1 MTRRVLLSVLAVCL
15 LVAAPGPA
23 PAGATAPVA
32 ADPASVAQAA
42 QPVQG
47 KAAAPPAAGTTRT
60 GQVERQAD
68 IKDELRTLREEVSE
82 ASEEEAD
89 LLNRLDEVQD
99 RRRALDARVAEVD
112 RQAAAMETEAHAA
125 EAALEAVQSE
135 FVQAQTQLIIENE
148 ALAGEHR
155 KLRDRAVAAYIAN
168 PSSNAAELMLRA
180 KDLRQI
186 AATAG
191 YLQAVVEVQAKAVDR
206 YTARRDAT
214 DALRASVEVQKDAAM
229 RQRDIVVNRLAD
241 LEAVVAEQQQ
251 VRRELTGE
259 EAQHAALLEEVRRRR
274 ADFEV
279 AIASLKAESATVSA
293 LLKGLPVG
301 VAGLARPGSGVLAAP
316 VADAVTSLFGPRVH
330 PIFGDVR
337 NHDGVDFGAVMGTP
351 IRAAAAGT
359 VVAAG
364 PRGGYGNAT
373 IIDHGNGLAT
383 MYAHQSE
390 TFVVA
395 GATVT
400 AGQVIGAV
408 GSTGFS
414 TGPHLHFEV
423 RLSGVPVDPLLY
435 LAS

>member
-1 MTRRVLLSVLAVCL
+1 MTRRVLLPALAVCL
-15 LVAAPGPA
+15 LAAAPGPA
-23 PAGATAPVA
+23 SAGATAPVA
-32 ADPASVAQAA
+32 AAPAPVALSA
-42 QPVQG
+42 PVQG

-60 GQVERQAD
+60 DRIERQAD
-68 IKDELRTLREEVSE
+68 IKSELRTLREEVSE
-82 ASEEEAD
+82 ASEEEAN

-99 RRRALDARVAEVD
+99 RRRVLDARVVEVD

-125 EAALEAVQSE
+125 ETALEAVQSE
-135 FVQAQTQLIIENE
+135 FVRAQTQLIIENE
-148 ALAGEHR
+148 ALAGERR

-191 YLQAVVEVQAKAVDR
+191 YLQTVVEVQAKAVDR

-214 DALRASVEVQKDAAM
+214 DALRASVEVQKDAAK

-241 LEAVVAEQQQ
+241 LEAVVAEQQR
-251 VRRELTGE
+251 VRQELAGE

-274 ADFEV
+274 AEFEV
-279 AIASLKAESATVSA
+279 EIASLKTESATVSA
-293 LLKGLPVG
+293 LLQGLAVG
-301 VAGLARPGSGVLAAP
+301 VAGPARPGSGMLLAP
-316 VADAVTSLFGPRVH
+316 VAGAVTSLFGPRVH
-330 PIFGDVR
+330 PIFGNVR
-337 NHDGVDFGAVMGTP
+337 NHDGVDFAGTTGTP
-351 IRAAAAGT
+351 ISAVAAGT

-383 MYAHQSE
+383 LYAHQSE
-390 TFVVA
+390 LFVVA

-414 TGPHLHFEV
+414 TGPHLHLEV

-435 LAS
+435 LAP